1 MEKADV
7 LRRIVSL
14 LLILTLI
21 TSAFVN
27 LPLSVSAADEGL
39 QGGQSNIVNGSFEY
53 PALRATDTQ
62 NDTAVGNGWASI
74 AYNNQAY
81 DPDQLGWKTTATDKL
96 IEYAWLKNT
105 DVASNMS
112 PHIKPVTVQKV
123 EGVAA
128 SDGVQF
134 AEVVANKVSSLFQVL
149 PVKAGEDYSWKVRH
163 R

>member
-1 MEKADV
+1 MNTNLKAILEKSHKGKSNAIKSFQLERLTNLTGSQIKERV
-7 LRRIVSL
+7 NELRCNGVPVCSGRSGYYI
-14 LLILTLI
+14 
-21 TSAFVN
+21 
-27 LPLSVSAADEGL
+27 AASREEL
-39 QGGQSNIVNGSFEY
+39 NH
-53 PALRATDTQ
+53 T
-62 NDTAVGNGWASI
+62 I
-74 AYNNQAY
+74 AQLNQAY

-149 PVKAGEDYSWKVRH
+149 PVKAGEDYSWKVHH